1 MQIRLLDNDNKDKQ
15 ICQKMDKLQIKSDE
29 KRERKRRHEDEDEDQ
44 WRKFARK
51 RCYHQSASR
60 SLRASHV
67 RDVLRAKTM
76 KFKIRCF
83 KRLKHDV
90 LRN

>member
-29 KRERKRRHEDEDEDQ
+29 KRERKRRHEDEYEDQ

-51 RCYHQSASR
+51 RCYH
-60 SLRASHV
+60 
-67 RDVLRAKTM
+67 
-76 KFKIRCF
+76 
-83 KRLKHDV
+83 
-90 LRN
+90 